1 MGDSAAGHCTLA
13 SALDFTQRLGE
24 VWPRGIGGRLCGIYR
39 IGSLAHGGF
48 NGRYSDIDV
57 AVIVDEPLIPDD
69 LDRMRAKARELSSAL
84 EAKLSIFW
92 ADRSFRAG
100 RFPPLDRVDYL
111 DHGFPI
117 VERERIRPERPTL
130 EDIRT
135 YLRGQPLANWT
146 GQVHHF
152 MAQPMLG
159 PEEHKPYVRCLLYP
173 ARFLYSWATGAM
185 ASNDDAVAFVRT
197 AQVAGLDVDLITRAL
212 QFRQESRDL
221 DALFPERMKLAEQ
234 LSACTGVISQPIS

>member
-1 MGDSAAGHCTLA
+1 MVNVTPEHCTLA
-13 SALDFTQRLGE
+13 SAVDFTQRLGD
-24 VWPRGIGGRLCGIYR
+24 VWARDIGGRLCGIYR

-57 AVIVDEPLIPDD
+57 AVIVDEPFVPDD
-69 LDRMRAKARELSSAL
+69 LDAMRAKARELSSAL

-111 DHGFPI
+111 DHGLPL

-130 EDIRT
+130 ENIRA
-135 YLRGQPLANWT
+135 YLRGQPLTNWT
-146 GQVHHF
+146 GQIRHF
-152 MAQPMLG
+152 MAQSMLD
-159 PEEHKPYVRCLLYP
+159 PDEHKPYLRCLLYP
-173 ARFLYSWATGAM
+173 ARLLYSWATGAM

-197 AQVAGLDVDLITRAL
+197 TRVAGLDVDLITRAL

-221 DALFPERMKLAEQ
+221 DALFPERMKLAGQ
-234 LSACTGVISQPIS
+234 LSACHGAIRQG

>member
-1 MGDSAAGHCTLA
+1 MVNVTPDQCTLA
-13 SALDFTQRLGE
+13 AAVDFTQRLGA
-24 VWPRGIGGRLCGIYR
+24 VWSREIGGRLCGIYR

-48 NGRYSDIDV
+48 TGRYSDIDV
-57 AVIVDEPLIPDD
+57 AVTVDEPLIPDD
-69 LDRMRAKARELSSAL
+69 LDLMRAKARELSNTL

-92 ADRSFRAG
+92 ADRSFRSG

-111 DHGFPI
+111 DHAVPI
-117 VERERIRPERPTL
+117 VERERIRPERPSL
-130 EDIRT
+130 ENIRD
-135 YLRGQPLANWT
+135 YLRGQPLTNWS

-152 MAQPMLG
+152 MSQSVLG
-159 PEEHKPYVRCLLYP
+159 PDEHKPYVRSLLYP
-173 ARFLYSWATGAM
+173 ARFLYSWASGAM

-197 AQVAGLDVDLITRAL
+197 AQVAGLDVDLIARAL

-234 LSACTGVISQPIS
+234 LSACTGAISKG